1 MAGGSPFRVNWLVQ
15 RINRQHIETAAG
27 NCARGRLLDIGCG
40 QRQYDDILRQQAQCV
55 GIELDRERYRNCHPE
70 VWGSGLSLP
79 FADECFDTVVSFQVL
94 EHVPEPAVMMRE
106 ISRVLRP
113 GGQLILTA
121 PHMWG
126 IHEEPRDY
134 FRYTGYGLAHLSRSA
149 GLDVTRVDAMAGY
162 WVTAGTRFCYYL
174 QQFEKVGLALL
185 LRPLYAAIQVA
196 SLTLDRLH
204 RVESDAW
211 NFILVAA
218 KPQARG
224 GGRVR

>member
-1 MAGGSPFRVNWLVQ
+1 MVGGSPFRVNWLVQ
-15 RINRQHIETAAG
+15 RIDRQHIETAAG

-40 QRQYDDILRQQAQCV
+40 QRQYDDILRQRAQCV
-55 GIELDRERYRNCHPE
+55 GIELDRERYSNCHPE
-70 VWGSGLSLP
+70 VWGSGLCLP
-79 FADECFDTVVSFQVL
+79 FTDECFDTVVSFQVL
-94 EHVPEPAVMMRE
+94 EHVPEPALMMRE

-134 FRYTGYGLAHLSRSA
+134 FRFTGYGLAHLSRGA

-196 SLTLDRLH
+196 SLALDRLH

-218 KPQARG
+218 KPQARE
-224 GGRVR
+224 GRPR